1 MAYQNFTSLTQ
12 GTTSHTE
19 VFPSITM
26 FDASTFYNW
35 EQDNI
40 PLQQLKDR
48 TDTLLRHAGFNE
60 SSRPTGAT
68 AVTYT
73 LSSAENAEYGIY
85 SDMNKILDLIPKK
98 LTYKVLV
105 EVCKYGAL
113 GTWDLAN
120 VVTEG
125 DGQLEIRNRLF
136 AKDSSSTV
144 VAVSSSHVGA
154 EGAVN
159 TLCQV
164 GNGSDTDL
172 WTALTNVKSTRF
184 NYGIYDATSWQTS
197 GSRGFFQRGPD
208 LVDETLNLSV
218 WTEGVSA
225 HAVANGVSGL
235 PYAATNDLS
244 IATLDPSPSS
254 MSNRKTYL
262 GTARGVDTT
271 SHIATGSVYGNV
283 YHGISI
289 RGCRG
294 DIKLTGL
301 CVDGSNYGT
310 GATLKHVRTH
320 GIEIVD
326 SEIILE
332 DCAVMRCSKAGVYVK
347 NSSVSIASGL
357 VCYRNYEHDGGTVAR
372 TSNHDNYGVGL
383 YAVNSE
389 IFFASVDESTDALTL
404 AAQPNDRRNLY
415 NFTKNEIGILLESSK
430 LHGGTLWTETNNLL
444 PRTRGAGNDNV
455 TSFLQTYGN
464 KTGLKLEGSQITWLG
479 IFDSFLNHNH
489 GVEANNSTLN
499 LTQFTVEDNGLTGFA
514 LDNSRLVYGYFG
526 DKLGGDTNGHNGDS
540 SVSYKRSYT
549 CSRNGQ
555 NLILDNSSQVNPYK
569 CDEVRKNLGCWGG
582 AGANINGGAKSLL
595 YDYMFAVG
603 ASKTITTATDTCDL
617 PAIVVKNGSRAEFV
631 GLACASKSQFSSI
644 KGACVSVTDNSK
656 VIFRGTSKARTSLTT
671 VPQAAMAVDE
681 LSHNWQT
688 AGVYSGRN
696 SVVEF
701 TGPTKLSRFG
711 VPVLAED
718 GSTMLFGPPT
728 IDGSETK
735 VDVDRFNCSSIQT
748 DSTNDAEQTSVEI
761 HSTRAGLVVNKNSN
775 IRIYHIGGWA
785 SDSNHLSNY
794 STDPLMNNN
803 HPSQMDRQ
811 LSACTSA
818 GYFRFFPN
826 GFTSGMIG
834 LESVKL
840 AATPARHKRDVS
852 LSQGISNPERRL
864 IMSVGGM
871 CVRAIGNSTVDVNG
885 VNFKF
890 EGDASSCSGVF
901 YDYKGSHRLMGNH
914 DPYLANGANWW
925 SRTAPTTLASHEPGG
940 YMMDSSAFNASGIT
954 KVRFNNGNAAT
965 LYNASSFMPEPN
977 SEQNGYTDGALPS
990 VVYPAY
996 ASNLMMWNIADTSR
1010 IHVANCKVNTLD
1022 PSSWCE
1028 ANNAHGP
1035 RGKWANG
1042 VALDYYGAGGL
1053 ATTYNP
1059 KLRVADLDRGFENY
1073 GIFRLLLGHRGHL
1086 KSLVEVSGGTLG
1098 ANVIS
1103 PGFQFGGAIDQIN
1116 GAGYQTWSR
1125 HAMSLSGSDELLM
1138 STGLEGASA
1147 VNAIGGF
1154 SGTEDVFGQG
1164 WAASA
1169 TNHPA
1174 GIQGMINEYVDARGV
1189 TRRNVPGMPIP
1200 PLHMDWQGYMR
1211 NFLDESGANL
1221 FTNAKHASSKKVN
1234 ALSIYHSTTNA
1245 LGVGG
1250 EGRDADTADATYGVG
1265 CRSLNLFDLDRLL

>member
-1 MAYQNFTSLTQ
+1 MAYRNFPSLTA
-12 GTTSHTE
+12 GTTSHIE

-40 PLQQLKDR
+40 PIQQLKDR
-48 TDTLLRHAGFNE
+48 TDTLLRHAGYNE
-60 SSRPTGAT
+60 ASRPAGT
-68 AVTYT
+68 VTYT
-73 LSSAENAEYGIY
+73 LSSAENVDYGIY
-85 SDMNKILDLIPKK
+85 SNMGKILDLIPKR
-98 LTYKVLV
+98 LTYPILV
-105 EVCKYGAL
+105 EVCDYGAL
-113 GTWDLAN
+113 GTMELAD

-125 DGQLEIRNRLF
+125 AGQLEIRNRLF
-136 AKDSSSTV
+136 AKDPSSV
-144 VAVSSSHVGA
+144 VIAVSSTHIGA
-154 EGAVN
+154 EGSVN

-164 GNGSDTDL
+164 GNAGDAEL
-172 WTALTNVKSTRF
+172 WTALKGVQSTRF
-184 NYGIYDATSWQTS
+184 SHNLYDAASWQSS
-197 GSRGFFQRGPD
+197 GTAGFFQRGPD
-208 LVDETLNLSV
+208 LVDETVNLSV

-225 HAVANGVSGL
+225 HAVAAGVSGF
-235 PYAATNDLS
+235 PYSAFNDLS

-254 MSNRKTYL
+254 MSNRRTYL
-262 GTARGVDTT
+262 GTSRGADTT
-271 SHIATGSVYGNV
+271 SHTAAGSVYGNV
-283 YHGISI
+283 FNGISI

-301 CVDGSNYGT
+301 CVDGSNLAVGV
-310 GATLKHVRTH
+310 TLKHVRTN
-320 GIEIVD
+320 GIEVVD
-326 SEIILE
+326 SEIVLE
-332 DCAVMRCSKAGVYVK
+332 DCASMRCSKTGVYAK
-347 NSSVSIASGL
+347 NSSISIASGL
-357 VCYRNYEHDGGTVAR
+357 ICYRNYENDGGIVAR
-372 TSNHDNYGVGL
+372 TSNLDNYGVGL
-383 YAVNSE
+383 HAVNSE
-389 IFFASVDESTDALTL
+389 IFFATVDESTDALTV
-404 AAQPNDRRNLY
+404 AAQPNERRNLY

-444 PRTRGAGNDNV
+444 PRTRGAGNDKV

-464 KTGLKLEGSQITWLG
+464 KTGLKLENSQITWLG

-489 GVEANNSTLN
+489 GVESNNSTLN
-499 LTQFTVEDNGLTGFA
+499 LTQFTIEDNGLTGFN
-514 LDNSRLVYGYFG
+514 LDNSRLIYGYLG
-526 DKLGGDTNGHNGDS
+526 DKLGGDANGHNGDS

-555 NLILDNSSQVNPYK
+555 NLIIDNGSQVTPYE

-582 AGANINGGAKSLL
+582 AGESIAGGNKSML

-603 ASKTITTATDTCDL
+603 ASKTITNAADTCDI
-617 PAIVVKNGSRAEFV
+617 PSIVVKNGSRAEFI
-631 GLACASKSQFSSI
+631 GLACAARTRYSRI

-656 VIFRGTSKARTSLTT
+656 VTFRGTSKSRTALTIE
-671 VPQAAMAVDE
+671 PSNAMALAE
-681 LSHNWQT
+681 LSHSWQT
-688 AGVYSGRN
+688 AGVYAGRN

-718 GSTMLFGPPT
+718 GSTMMFGPPT
-728 IDGSETK
+728 IDGSESK
-735 VDVDRFNCSSIQT
+735 VDIDRFSCSSIQT

-775 IRIYHIGGWA
+775 IRIFHIGGWA
-785 SDSNHLSNY
+785 SDANYLSNY
-794 STDPLMNNN
+794 STDSLMNNN
-803 HPSQMDRQ
+803 HPSEMDRQ

-826 GFTSGMIG
+826 GFTSGMAG

-840 AATPARHKRDVS
+840 AATPARHKREVS

-864 IMSVGGM
+864 VMSVGGM

-901 YDYKGSHRLMGNH
+901 YDYKGAHRLANNP
-914 DPYLANGANWW
+914 DPYIVNNRNWW

-940 YMMDSSAFNASGIT
+940 YMMDSSAFNVSGIT

-965 LYNASSFMPEPN
+965 LYNTSSFMPNLN
-977 SEQNGYTDGALPS
+977 SEQNGVGNAKDAI
-990 VVYPAY
+990 VYPAY

-1010 IHVANCKVNTLD
+1010 IHVANCKINKLD
-1022 PSSWCE
+1022 PSSWCD
-1028 ANNAHGP
+1028 ANSAHGP

-1073 GIFRLLLGHRGHL
+1073 GIFRLLLGHRGQL
-1086 KSLVEVSGGTLG
+1086 KSLVEVSAGQYGDN
-1098 ANVIS
+1098 AVS

-1116 GAGYQTWSR
+1116 GAGYQTWTS
-1125 HAMSLSGSDELLM
+1125 HAMSLSAADLMLL

-1147 VNAIGGF
+1147 LHGIGGL
-1154 SGTEDVFGQG
+1154 SGTEEVFGQG

-1169 TNHPA
+1169 VDHPA
-1174 GIQGMINEYVDARGV
+1174 GIQGVLSQYVDAAGN
-1189 TRRNVPGMPIP
+1189 TRINVPGMPIP

-1234 ALSIYHSTTNA
+1234 AVSIYHSTTNA
-1245 LGVGG
+1245 FGIGG
-1250 EGRDADTADATYGVG
+1250 EGRDADTTDATYGVG